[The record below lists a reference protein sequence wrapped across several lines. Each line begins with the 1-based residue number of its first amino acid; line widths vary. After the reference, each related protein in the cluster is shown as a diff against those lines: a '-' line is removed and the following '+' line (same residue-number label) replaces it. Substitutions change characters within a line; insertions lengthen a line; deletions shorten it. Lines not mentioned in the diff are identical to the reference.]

1 VEIIV
6 GAGPGGGNDRLA
18 RGIQHVIDTN
28 KLVAAKTVVLNKPGA
43 GGTVALHYLNDHAG
57 DGNYIMVTNPALI
70 TNPLVELGDVTYKDV
85 TPLVQL
91 LGDYVVLVG
100 NTKLQYATGKDV
112 VKALKA
118 NPKSLRI
125 GVSPGFG
132 TGVHLAVAQ
141 VVQTAGIDPKEL
153 HIIPYS
159 TGSEALASLLGGEID
174 LLPTTTQNVQE
185 VIAAGKVKAY
195 GISSPKR
202 LAGSMASVPT
212 WIEQGFDVTYNN
224 WRAVIGPKDL
234 PPEAVAYW
242 EGVFEKVDHTA
253 EWQKFAEQNYVVN
266 DFHKSAEFAA
276 FLQKDNAATEA
287 ILDKLGLLKK

>member
-70 TNPLVELGDVTYKDV
+70 TNPLVELGE
-85 TPLVQL
+85 
-91 LGDYVVLVG
+91 
-100 NTKLQYATGKDV
+100 
-112 VKALKA
+112 ALKA

-234 PPEAVAYW
+234 PPEAIAYW